1 MRQAG
6 RSGKKLGFIG
16 AGNMARALIQG
27 VLEAELY
34 RPSEIWV
41 ADTVAEQRRRIL
53 RRYGV
58 GSAGANQDLV
68 RGSKIVVLAVKP
80 QVLPSVLEESRVAAA
95 RRQLFVSIA
104 AGVPLRRVEA
114 ALGAGVRVVRA
125 MPNTPALLGKGMSVL
140 ARGTNATDRDLQ
152 RALRIFRSV
161 GDAMAVEE
169 EALLDPVTG
178 LSGSGPAYVYRFAEA
193 LIEAGVR
200 QGLEARVASRLA
212 FRTLE
217 GASAM
222 LLHAGMGPR
231 ELREMVSSP
240 GGTTLAGLA
249 ALESSGF
256 AAAVD
261 RAVAAATFR
270 SRELGGG

>member
-1 MRQAG
+1 MRQTR

-16 AGNMARALIQG
+16 AGNMASALIQG
-27 VLEAELY
+27 VLEAQLY

-41 ADTVAEQRRRIL
+41 ADTVAEQRKRIL

-58 GSAGANQDLV
+58 GSAATNQDLV

-80 QVLPSVLEESRVAAA
+80 QVLASVLAESRVAATP
-95 RRQLFVSIA
+95 RQLFVSIA

-114 ALGAGVRVVRA
+114 ALGTHLRVVRA

-140 ARGTNATDRDLQ
+140 ARGANATAGDLQ

-178 LSGSGPAYVYRFAEA
+178 LSGSGPAYLYRFAEA

-200 QGLEARVASRLA
+200 QGLEARIASRLV

-249 ALESSGF
+249 ALEGSGF
-256 AAAVD
+256 AVAVD